1 MSDVQVQDGVIKI
14 ARKHVS
20 AEDFALK
27 YDEVYKTGNGTIE
40 QVAEALGITTANAYQ
55 KYRLLNE
62 KLRESGLDIQLPKMK
77 MTTKARKASNKL
89 DITRLSTIVAG
100 MSARQALD
108 DLD

>member
-1 MSDVQVQDGVIKI
+1 MSNVQVQDGVIKM

-62 KLRESGLDIQLPKMK
+62 KLRESGVDLQLPKMK
-77 MTTKARKASNKL
+77 MSNKARQASNKL
-89 DITRLSTIVAG
+89 DISRLSNIVAG
-100 MSARQALD
+100 MTARQALD
-108 DLD
+108 QLD